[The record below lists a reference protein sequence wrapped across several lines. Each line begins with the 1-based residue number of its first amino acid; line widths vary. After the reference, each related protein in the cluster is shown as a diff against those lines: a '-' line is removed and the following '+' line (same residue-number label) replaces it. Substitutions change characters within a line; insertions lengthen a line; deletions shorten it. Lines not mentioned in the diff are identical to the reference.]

1 MPRGRFTK
9 GSEEARAWGQKM
21 KEARGRGLRKHKKR
35 SKGLSD
41 SDSESDEEYK
51 WKPESHDIVHVDIEG
66 RGYGSPPSRL
76 IEGSGYGT
84 PPSRLPDTFDMPL
97 AQNMIKMY
105 LHHKSLKGGKVNVSK
120 DLKKAGK
127 AIEKSEHKT
136 EHAIAKSEHKTEQGI
151 KNAESSAVHDAKW
164 LGNPDN
170 KKKMDAEAIKDLKSA
185 AHYAI
190 PAATSALGAMAAE
203 ALAPELG
210 PVSGIAGSAGGAWV
224 GNQINKKLGVGL
236 RKIKGRGIF

>member
-21 KEARGRGLRKHKKR
+21 KEARGRGLRKR
-35 SKGLSD
+35 SKSV
-41 SDSESDEEYK
+41 SDSESDEDAPFRGHLTAREEYK
-51 WKPESHDIVHVDIEG
+51 RKPESHDIVHVD
-66 RGYGSPPSRL
+66 

-105 LHHKSLKGGKVNVSK
+105 LHHKSLKGGKVNITH

-151 KNAESSAVHDAKW
+151 KNAESSAIHDAKW

-190 PAATSALGAMAAE
+190 PATTAALGGLAAE